1 MAIADAMRRVAR
13 VSKGPELAELDAFLR
28 QYGAVNPPH
37 PRFEYDLLDLQ
48 EDFGVDLSWWPAGVS
63 LIRPRTGGEDEEDD
77 ADEEEDTGVEEEP
90 AN

>member
-28 QYGAVNPPH
+28 QYSGVNPPH
-37 PRFEYDLLDLQ
+37 PRFEYDILDLQ

-63 LIRPRTGGEDEEDD
+63 LIHPRTGGEDEEED
-77 ADEEEDTGVEEEP
+77 AGVEEEP